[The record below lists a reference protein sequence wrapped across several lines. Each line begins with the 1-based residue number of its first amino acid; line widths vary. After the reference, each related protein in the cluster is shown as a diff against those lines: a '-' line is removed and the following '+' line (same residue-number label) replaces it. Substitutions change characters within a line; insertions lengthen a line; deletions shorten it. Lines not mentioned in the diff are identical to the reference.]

1 MPKKPS
7 KPHDE
12 FFKATF
18 GRLEIALDYVQKML
32 PEALVAELDT
42 SKLTRVNGS
51 YVSKALQEYF
61 SDLIFELPFK
71 RQDLECNICLLFEHK
86 SEVPTYPHLQLLR
99 YILDG
104 LEEQLKQKRRQ

>member
-51 YVSKALQEYF
+51 MFLRHCKSIF
-61 SDLIFELPFK
+61 LI
-71 RQDLECNICLLFEHK
+71 
-86 SEVPTYPHLQLLR
+86 
-99 YILDG
+99 
-104 LEEQLKQKRRQ
+104 

>member
-32 PEALVAELDT
+32 PAELVAELDT
-42 SKLTRVNGS
+42 NKLAESMVLLYRRHSKS
-51 YVSKALQEYF
+51 IF
-61 SDLIFELPFK
+61 LI
-71 RQDLECNICLLFEHK
+71 
-86 SEVPTYPHLQLLR
+86 
-99 YILDG
+99 
-104 LEEQLKQKRRQ
+104 